1 MTPAARPRDRIVA
14 ESARQTLLIL
24 GAGGDLTAR
33 LLLPGLGS
41 LLASDPGRQL
51 DLLLLGTGRRSWDDQ
66 RWRKLAGDSFAAA
79 RAAGPRTDAIV
90 RDARFLTADATVES
104 DLRRLLDACD
114 GPAVIFFA
122 LPPAVTMRACRALDG
137 ADLPAWHPARAG
149 EAVRDRSGQR
159 P

>member
-1 MTPAARPRDRIVA
+1 M
-14 ESARQTLLIL
+14 
-24 GAGGDLTAR
+24 TAR

-137 ADLPAWHPARAG
+137 ADLPGRHPARAG